1 MLKLNERTQRP
12 ENADFPSEKPGGGA
26 WSAARTIIFVFC
38 QSSSNR
44 KSSQNGSFL
53 QCYGP
58 VFLGLAKML
67 LLFDVFKKEIHFIT
81 FISLCYHYLLLVDV
95 RKHRYDVLKGSFD

>member
-1 MLKLNERTQRP
+1 MLKLKERTQRP

-26 WSAARTIIFVFC
+26 WSAARTNIFLFC

-58 VFLGLAKML
+58 VFLGLAKSSQNDSP
-67 LLFDVFKKEIHFIT
+67 F
-81 FISLCYHYLLLVDV
+81 
-95 RKHRYDVLKGSFD
+95 